1 MDRAMRQWHHLLLV
15 LCFVGSSSLLLVSSQ
30 TTSDSC
36 TAALSLGNLISFN
49 TTGLNCFQ
57 AWSSQGFILRFGKDA
72 SSAGS
77 NSVWNFVLSAPDSG
91 GYIAVGFSPNGKMV
105 GGSAVAGWA
114 TPGAAGTARQYYLGG
129 TTSSLC
135 PPDQGKLSLSRGAA
149 APTIVSKGSR
159 LYLAFQLSGQPL
171 TNVIYAVGPAGTLPG
186 PSGLLA
192 QHKDMAAGTISLS
205 GGTSGGGGSGTP
217 ATGGGGD
224 GDEGHE
230 DHEGGGEGK
239 GKSDQSGGVGGESGS
254 DGNGGRSTTTTAS
267 ASSSGSASGRVFCA
281 QWTKCSLVVQML
293 VYFVLLSGTNM
304 EFVD

>member
-1 MDRAMRQWHHLLLV
+1 MRQWRHLLLV

-30 TTSDSC
+30 TSSDSC
-36 TAALSLGNLISFN
+36 TAALSLGNLIPFN

-77 NSVWNFVLSAPDSG
+77 NTVWNFVLSAPDSG

-205 GGTSGGGGSGTP
+205 GGTSGGGAGGTP

-230 DHEGGGEGK
+230 GHEGGGEGK
-239 GKSDQSGGVGGESGS
+239 GKSDQSGGAGGESGS

-267 ASSSGSASGRVFCA
+267 ASSSGSASARIFR
-281 QWTKCSLVVQML
+281 TKCSLVVQML
-293 VYFVLLSGTNM
+293 VYFVLFSGAV
-304 EFVD
+304 FL